1 MAAGIA
7 FGQYLSGDSLLH
19 RLDAR
24 TKLLGAIVSMFPLFA
39 SQTWWA
45 LAICALACLGGY
57 LTAKVPFGSLPRM
70 FGPLLVV
77 LAFTIIANGLTF
89 HAGEVPGAWQLV
101 GSWGIRPDGLVRG
114 MFLALRIV
122 LLVLIMSLVTFTTT
136 ATRLTDAFAFL
147 LAPLRH
153 LHVPVEDLATMFSLA
168 MRLIP
173 IASEEAHGIMLA
185 QRARG
190 MRFDQ
195 GGPLRRLRA
204 VVPMLVPL
212 LIGLFRRAD
221 DLADAMEARCYTGTG
236 RTHLRS
242 YRMEMRDGVF
252 LLVLVTMSLAVGVFL

>member
-1 MAAGIA
+1 
-7 FGQYLSGDSLLH
+7 
-19 RLDAR
+19 
-24 TKLLGAIVSMFPLFA
+24 
-39 SQTWWA
+39 
-45 LAICALACLGGY
+45 
-57 LTAKVPFGSLPRM
+57 
-70 FGPLLVV
+70 
-77 LAFTIIANGLTF
+77 
-89 HAGEVPGAWQLV
+89 
-101 GSWGIRPDGLVRG
+101 
-114 MFLALRIV
+114 
-122 LLVLIMSLVTFTTT
+122 
-136 ATRLTDAFAFL
+136 
-147 LAPLRH
+147 
-153 LHVPVEDLATMFSLA
+153 MFSLA